1 MQPAFD
7 DEQPI
12 NPFDFWKG
20 ANFKLK
26 IRKVDGYWNYDKS
39 EFESVSQV
47 AVDDEKN
54 QSNLETTT
62 RSKTF
67 C

>member
-1 MQPAFD
+1 MD
-7 DEQPI
+7 
-12 NPFDFWKG
+12 
-20 ANFKLK
+20 
-26 IRKVDGYWNYDKS
+26 WNYDKS

-47 AVDDEKN
+47 AVDDEKIKVF
-54 QSNLETTT
+54 NLETTT